1 MNSGVIAVIRTDD
14 PEIAATLARGF
25 NSTSVDAIEITMT
38 VPNALEVIEKLI
50 QEGVTRL
57 GGGTVRTI
65 EQVQRLRSMGA
76 AFGVAPNLDEAIL
89 KEAVRLGL
97 PFTPGTLTPSEMVR
111 AQQLGA
117 TSLKV
122 FPISAV
128 GGIEFVHSVLEPLPD
143 LALVVSGGVQPAE
156 VRSYIDA
163 GCVGVCMGG
172 ALWSQEIA
180 ATHDVSAVQNYAR
193 KALERIASS
202 TP

>member
-1 MNSGVIAVIRTDD
+1 MKSGVIAVIRTDD
-14 PEIAATLARGF
+14 PEIALTLARGF
-25 NSTSVDAIEITMT
+25 NTTSVDAIEVTMT
-38 VPNALEVIEKLI
+38 VPNALDVIEKLI
-50 QEGVTRL
+50 TEGVTRI

-76 AFGVAPNLDEAIL
+76 AFGVAPNMDEAIL
-89 KEAVRLGL
+89 NEAVRFGL

-117 TSLKV
+117 TSMKI

-143 LALVVSGGVQPAE
+143 LALVVSGGVQPSE

-172 ALWSQEIA
+172 ALWTQEIA
-180 ATHDVSAVQNYAR
+180 STHDVSAVHGYAS
-193 KALERIASS
+193 KALERIASA

>member
-1 MNSGVIAVIRTDD
+1 MKSGVIAVIRTDD
-14 PEIAATLARGF
+14 PEIALTLARGF
-25 NSTSVDAIEITMT
+25 NATSVDAIEVTMT
-38 VPNALEVIEKLI
+38 VPNALNVIEKLI
-50 QEGVTRL
+50 AEGVTRL

-76 AFGVAPNLDEAIL
+76 AFGVAPNMDEAIL

-143 LALVVSGGVQPAE
+143 LALVVSGGVQPSE

-172 ALWSQEIA
+172 ALWTQEIA
-180 ATHDVSAVQNYAR
+180 STHDVSAVHSYASQ
-193 KALERIASS
+193 ALERIASA

>member
-14 PEIAATLARGF
+14 PDIAATLARGF

-38 VPNALEVIEKLI
+38 VPNALEIIEKLI
-50 QEGVTRL
+50 EEGVTRI
-57 GGGTVRTI
+57 GGGTVRSI

-76 AFGVAPNLDEAIL
+76 AFGVAPNFDEAIL

-180 ATHDVSAVQNYAR
+180 ATHDVKAVHNYAR
-193 KALERIASS
+193 AALERIASS
-202 TP
+202 TS

>member
-1 MNSGVIAVIRTDD
+1 MKSGVIAVIRTDD

-25 NSTSVDAIEITMT
+25 NATSVDAIEITMT
-38 VPNALEVIEKLI
+38 VPNALEIIEKLI
-50 QEGVTRL
+50 EEGVTRI
-57 GGGTVRTI
+57 GGGTVRSI

-76 AFGVAPNLDEAIL
+76 AFGVAPNFDEAIL

-172 ALWSQEIA
+172 ALWTQEIA
-180 ATHDVSAVQNYAR
+180 STHDVSAVHNYAS

-202 TP
+202 AR

>member
-1 MNSGVIAVIRTDD
+1 MKSGVIAVIRTDD
-14 PEIAATLARGF
+14 PEIALTLARGF
-25 NSTSVDAIEITMT
+25 NATSVDAIEVTMT
-38 VPNALEVIEKLI
+38 VPNALDVIEKLI
-50 QEGVTRL
+50 AEGVTRL

-76 AFGVAPNLDEAIL
+76 AFGVAPNMDEAIL

-143 LALVVSGGVQPAE
+143 LALVVSGGVQPSE

-172 ALWSQEIA
+172 ALWTQEIA
-180 ATHDVSAVQNYAR
+180 STHDVSAVHSYAS
-193 KALERIASS
+193 KALERIA

>member
-1 MNSGVIAVIRTDD
+1 MKSGVIAVIRTDD
-14 PEIAATLARGF
+14 PEIAVTLARGF

-128 GGIEFVHSVLEPLPD
+128 GGIEFVHSILEPLPD

-180 ATHDVSAVQNYAR
+180 ATHDVSAVQSYAH

-202 TP
+202 TF

>member
-1 MNSGVIAVIRTDD
+1 MKSGVIAVIRTDD
-14 PEIAATLARGF
+14 PEIALTLARGF
-25 NSTSVDAIEITMT
+25 NATSVDAIEVTMT
-38 VPNALEVIEKLI
+38 VPNALNVIEKLI
-50 QEGVTRL
+50 AEGVTRL

-76 AFGVAPNLDEAIL
+76 AFGVAPNMDEAIL

-143 LALVVSGGVQPAE
+143 LALVVSGGVQPSE
-156 VRSYIDA
+156 VRSYVDA

-172 ALWSQEIA
+172 ALWTQEIA
-180 ATHDVSAVQNYAR
+180 STHDVSAVHSYAS
-193 KALERIASS
+193 KALERIASA

>member
-14 PEIAATLARGF
+14 SKIALTLARGF

-50 QEGVTRL
+50 EEGVTRI

-117 TSLKV
+117 TSLKA

-180 ATHDVSAVQNYAR
+180 ATHDVQAVQSYA
-193 KALERIASS
+193 KTALERIASS

>member
-14 PEIAATLARGF
+14 PDIALTLARGF

-38 VPNALEVIEKLI
+38 VPNALEIIEKLI
-50 QEGVTRL
+50 EEGVTRI
-57 GGGTVRTI
+57 GGGTVRSI
-65 EQVQRLRSMGA
+65 EQVRRLRSIGA
-76 AFGVAPNLDEAIL
+76 AFGVAPNFDEAIL

-180 ATHDVSAVQNYAR
+180 ATHDVSAVQNYAS
-193 KALERIASS
+193 KALEMIASS
-202 TP
+202 AR

>member
-1 MNSGVIAVIRTDD
+1 MKSGVIAVIRTDD
-14 PEIAATLARGF
+14 PEIALTLARGF
-25 NSTSVDAIEITMT
+25 NETSVDAIEVTMT
-38 VPNALEVIEKLI
+38 VPNALQVIEKLLA
-50 QEGVTRL
+50 EGVTRL

-65 EQVQRLRSMGA
+65 EQVQRLQSMGA

-128 GGIEFVHSVLEPLPD
+128 GGIDFIHSVLEPLPD

-180 ATHDVSAVQNYAR
+180 MTHDVKAVYDYAC
-193 KALERIASS
+193 ASLERIANSAG
-202 TP
+202 

>member
-1 MNSGVIAVIRTDD
+1 MKSGVIAVIRTDD
-14 PEIAATLARGF
+14 PEIALTLARGF
-25 NSTSVDAIEITMT
+25 NATSVDAIEVTMT
-38 VPNALEVIEKLI
+38 VPNALDVIEKLI
-50 QEGVTRL
+50 AEGVTRL

-76 AFGVAPNLDEAIL
+76 AFGVAPNMDEAIL

-143 LALVVSGGVQPAE
+143 LALVVSGGVQPSE

-172 ALWSQEIA
+172 ALWTQEIA
-180 ATHDVSAVQNYAR
+180 STHDVSAVHSYAS
-193 KALERIASS
+193 KALERIANA

>member
-14 PEIAATLARGF
+14 PDIALTLARGF
-25 NSTSVDAIEITMT
+25 NSTSVNAIEITMT

-50 QEGVTRL
+50 EEGVTRL
-57 GGGTVRTI
+57 GGGTVRSI
-65 EQVQRLRSMGA
+65 EQVQRLHSMGA
-76 AFGVAPNLDEAIL
+76 AFGVAPNFDEAIL

-111 AQQLGA
+111 AQQMGA

-180 ATHDVSAVQNYAR
+180 ATHDVSAVQNYAS

-202 TP
+202 AR

>member
-1 MNSGVIAVIRTDD
+1 MKSGVVAVIRTDD
-14 PEIAATLARGF
+14 PEIALTLARGF
-25 NSTSVDAIEITMT
+25 NATSVDAIEVTMT
-38 VPNALEVIEKLI
+38 VPNALQVIEKLLA
-50 QEGVTRL
+50 EGVTRL

-65 EQVQRLRSMGA
+65 EQVQRLQSMGA

-89 KEAVRLGL
+89 KEAVRVGL

-117 TSLKV
+117 ISLKV

-128 GGIEFVHSVLEPLPD
+128 GGIEFIHSVLEPLPD

-180 ATHDVSAVQNYAR
+180 MTHDVKAVYDYAR
-193 KALERIASS
+193 AALERIANSAG
-202 TP
+202 

>member
-1 MNSGVIAVIRTDD
+1 MKSGVVAVIRTDD
-14 PEIAATLARGF
+14 PEIALTLARGF
-25 NSTSVDAIEITMT
+25 NATSVDAIEVTMT
-38 VPNALEVIEKLI
+38 VPNALQVIEKLLA
-50 QEGVTRL
+50 EGVTRL

-65 EQVQRLRSMGA
+65 EQVQRLQSMGA

-89 KEAVRLGL
+89 KEAVRVGL

-111 AQQLGA
+111 ALQLGA

-128 GGIEFVHSVLEPLPD
+128 GGIEFIHSVLEPLPD

-180 ATHDVSAVQNYAR
+180 MTHDVKAVYDYAC
-193 KALERIASS
+193 ASLERIANSAG
-202 TP
+202 

>member
-1 MNSGVIAVIRTDD
+1 MKSGVIAVIRTDD
-14 PEIAATLARGF
+14 LEIALTLARGF
-25 NSTSVDAIEITMT
+25 NATSVDAIEVTMT
-38 VPNALEVIEKLI
+38 VPNALDVIEKLI
-50 QEGVTRL
+50 AEGVTRL

-76 AFGVAPNLDEAIL
+76 AFGVAPNMDEAIL

-143 LALVVSGGVQPAE
+143 LALVVSGGVQPSE

-172 ALWSQEIA
+172 ALWTQEIA
-180 ATHDVSAVQNYAR
+180 TTHDVSAVHSYAS
-193 KALERIASS
+193 KALERIASA

>member
-1 MNSGVIAVIRTDD
+1 MKSGVIAVIRTDD
-14 PEIAATLARGF
+14 PEIALTLARGF
-25 NSTSVDAIEITMT
+25 NTTSVDAIEVTMT
-38 VPNALEVIEKLI
+38 VPNALDVIEKLI
-50 QEGVTRL
+50 AEGVTRL

-117 TSLKV
+117 TSMKI

-143 LALVVSGGVQPAE
+143 LALVVSGGVQPSE

-172 ALWSQEIA
+172 ALWTQEIA
-180 ATHDVSAVQNYAR
+180 STHDVSAVHSYAS
-193 KALERIASS
+193 KALERIA

>member
-1 MNSGVIAVIRTDD
+1 MKSGVIAVIRTDD
-14 PEIAATLARGF
+14 PEIALTLARGF
-25 NSTSVDAIEITMT
+25 NTTSVDAIEVTMT
-38 VPNALEVIEKLI
+38 VPNALDVIEKLI
-50 QEGVTRL
+50 AEGVTRL

-76 AFGVAPNLDEAIL
+76 AFGVAPNMDEAIL
-89 KEAVRLGL
+89 NEAVRLGL

-143 LALVVSGGVQPAE
+143 LALVVSGGVQPSE

-172 ALWSQEIA
+172 ALWTQEIA
-180 ATHDVSAVQNYAR
+180 STHDVSAVHSYAS
-193 KALERIASS
+193 KALERIASA

>member
-50 QEGVTRL
+50 EEGVTRI

-128 GGIEFVHSVLEPLPD
+128 GGIEFVLSVLEPLPD

>member
-1 MNSGVIAVIRTDD
+1 MKSGVIAVIRTDD
-14 PEIAATLARGF
+14 PEIALTLARGF
-25 NSTSVDAIEITMT
+25 NATSVDAIEVTMT
-38 VPNALEVIEKLI
+38 VPNALDVIEKLI
-50 QEGVTRL
+50 AEGVTRL

-76 AFGVAPNLDEAIL
+76 AFGVAPNMDEAIL

-143 LALVVSGGVQPAE
+143 LALVVSGGVQPSE

-163 GCVGVCMGG
+163 GCVGLCMGG
-172 ALWSQEIA
+172 ALWTQEIA
-180 ATHDVSAVQNYAR
+180 STHDVSAVHSYAS
-193 KALERIASS
+193 KALERIASA

>member
-1 MNSGVIAVIRTDD
+1 MKSGVIAVIRTDD
-14 PEIAATLARGF
+14 PEIALTLARGF
-25 NSTSVDAIEITMT
+25 NATSVDAIEVTMT
-38 VPNALEVIEKLI
+38 VPNALDVIEKLI
-50 QEGVTRL
+50 AEGVTRL

-76 AFGVAPNLDEAIL
+76 AFGVAPNMDEAIL

-143 LALVVSGGVQPAE
+143 LALVVSGGVQPSE

-172 ALWSQEIA
+172 ALWTQEIA
-180 ATHDVSAVQNYAR
+180 STHDVSAVHSYAS

>member
-180 ATHDVSAVQNYAR
+180 ATHDVSAVQSYAS
-193 KALERIASS
+193 KALKKIASS

>member
-14 PEIAATLARGF
+14 PDIAATLARGF
-25 NSTSVDAIEITMT
+25 NSTSVDAIEVTMT
-38 VPNALEVIEKLI
+38 VPSALEVIEKLI
-50 QEGVTRL
+50 EEGVTRI

-117 TSLKV
+117 TSLKI

-143 LALVVSGGVQPAE
+143 LALVVSGGVQPSE

-163 GCVGVCMGG
+163 GCVGVCMGV

-180 ATHDVSAVQNYAR
+180 ATHDVQAVQSYA
-193 KALERIASS
+193 KTALERIASS

>member
-1 MNSGVIAVIRTDD
+1 MKSGVIAVIRTDD

-50 QEGVTRL
+50 QEGVTRI
-57 GGGTVRTI
+57 GGGTVRSI

-180 ATHDVSAVQNYAR
+180 ATHDVSAVQNYAS
-193 KALERIASS
+193 KALQKIASS

>member
-1 MNSGVIAVIRTDD
+1 MKSGVIAVIRTDD
-14 PEIAATLARGF
+14 PDIAATLARGF
-25 NSTSVDAIEITMT
+25 DSTSVDAIEITMT

-50 QEGVTRL
+50 EEGVTRL
-57 GGGTVRTI
+57 GGGTVRSI
-65 EQVQRLRSMGA
+65 EQVQRLHSMGA
-76 AFGVAPNLDEAIL
+76 AFGVAPNFDEAIL

-111 AQQLGA
+111 AQQMGA

-180 ATHDVSAVQNYAR
+180 ATHDVSAVQNYAS

-202 TP
+202 AR

>member
-1 MNSGVIAVIRTDD
+1 MKSGVIAVIRTDD
-14 PEIAATLARGF
+14 PEIALTLARGF
-25 NSTSVDAIEITMT
+25 NTTSVDAIEVTMT
-38 VPNALEVIEKLI
+38 VPNALDVIEKLI
-50 QEGVTRL
+50 TEGVTRI

-76 AFGVAPNLDEAIL
+76 AFGVAPNMDEAIL
-89 KEAVRLGL
+89 NEAVRFGL

-117 TSLKV
+117 TSMSIC
-122 FPISAV
+122 PISAV

-143 LALVVSGGVQPAE
+143 LALVVSGGVQPSE

-172 ALWSQEIA
+172 ALWTQEIA
-180 ATHDVSAVQNYAR
+180 STHDVSAVHSYAS
-193 KALERIASS
+193 KALERIA

>member
-1 MNSGVIAVIRTDD
+1 MKSGVIAVIRTDD
-14 PEIAATLARGF
+14 PEIALTLARGF
-25 NSTSVDAIEITMT
+25 NATSVDAIEVTMT
-38 VPNALEVIEKLI
+38 VPNALDVIEKLI
-50 QEGVTRL
+50 AEGVTRL

-76 AFGVAPNLDEAIL
+76 AFGVAPNMDEAIL
-89 KEAVRLGL
+89 KEAVRVGL

-143 LALVVSGGVQPAE
+143 LALVVSGGVQPSE
-156 VRSYIDA
+156 VRSYINA

-172 ALWSQEIA
+172 ALWTQEIA
-180 ATHDVSAVQNYAR
+180 STHDVSAVHSYAS
-193 KALERIASS
+193 KALERIASA

>member
-1 MNSGVIAVIRTDD
+1 MKSGVIAVIRTDD
-14 PEIAATLARGF
+14 PEIALTLARGF
-25 NSTSVDAIEITMT
+25 NATSVDAIEVTMT
-38 VPNALEVIEKLI
+38 VPNALDVIEKLI
-50 QEGVTRL
+50 AEGVTRL

-76 AFGVAPNLDEAIL
+76 AFGVAPNMDEAIL

-143 LALVVSGGVQPAE
+143 LALVVSGGVQPSE

-163 GCVGVCMGG
+163 GCIGVCMGG
-172 ALWSQEIA
+172 ALWTQEIA
-180 ATHDVSAVQNYAR
+180 STHDVSAVHSYAS
-193 KALERIASS
+193 KALERIASA

>member
-1 MNSGVIAVIRTDD
+1 MKSGVVAVIRTDD
-14 PEIAATLARGF
+14 PEIALTLARGF
-25 NSTSVDAIEITMT
+25 NATSVDAIEVTMT
-38 VPNALEVIEKLI
+38 VPNALQVIEKLLA
-50 QEGVTRL
+50 EGVTRL

-65 EQVQRLRSMGA
+65 EQVQRLQSMGA

-89 KEAVRLGL
+89 KEAVRVGL

-128 GGIEFVHSVLEPLPD
+128 GGIEFIHSVLEPLPD

-180 ATHDVSAVQNYAR
+180 MTHDVKAVYDYAR
-193 KALERIASS
+193 AALERIANSAG
-202 TP
+202 

>member
-1 MNSGVIAVIRTDD
+1 MKSGVIAVIRTDD

-180 ATHDVSAVQNYAR
+180 ATHDVSAVQNYAS

-202 TP
+202 AR

>member
-1 MNSGVIAVIRTDD
+1 MKSGVIAVIRTDD

-128 GGIEFVHSVLEPLPD
+128 GGIEFVHSILEPLPD

-180 ATHDVSAVQNYAR
+180 ATHDVSAVQSYAR

-202 TP
+202 TF

>member
-1 MNSGVIAVIRTDD
+1 MKSGVVAVIRTDD
-14 PEIAATLARGF
+14 PEIALTLARGF
-25 NSTSVDAIEITMT
+25 NATSVDAIEVTMT
-38 VPNALEVIEKLI
+38 VPNALQVIEKLLA
-50 QEGVTRL
+50 EGVTRL

-65 EQVQRLRSMGA
+65 EQVQRLQSMGA

-89 KEAVRLGL
+89 KEAVRVGL

-128 GGIEFVHSVLEPLPD
+128 GGIEFIHSVLEPLPD

-180 ATHDVSAVQNYAR
+180 MTHDVKAVYDYAC
-193 KALERIASS
+193 ASLERIANSAG
-202 TP
+202 

>member
-1 MNSGVIAVIRTDD
+1 MKSGVIAVIRTDD
-14 PEIAATLARGF
+14 PEIALTLARGF
-25 NSTSVDAIEITMT
+25 NTTSVDAIEVTMT
-38 VPNALEVIEKLI
+38 VPNALGVIEKLI
-50 QEGVTRL
+50 EEGVTRL

-76 AFGVAPNLDEAIL
+76 AFGVAPNMDEAIL

-143 LALVVSGGVQPAE
+143 LALVVSGGVQPSE

-172 ALWSQEIA
+172 ALWTQEIA
-180 ATHDVSAVQNYAR
+180 STHDVSAVHSYAS
-193 KALERIASS
+193 KALERIASA

>member
-1 MNSGVIAVIRTDD
+1 MKSGVIAVIRTDD

-25 NSTSVDAIEITMT
+25 NATSVDAIEITMT

-50 QEGVTRL
+50 EEGVTRI
-57 GGGTVRTI
+57 GGGTVRSI

-97 PFTPGTLTPSEMVR
+97 PFTPGMLTPSEMVR

-180 ATHDVSAVQNYAR
+180 ATHDVSAVQNYAS

-202 TP
+202 AR